1 MRIRFILTVIAAL
14 AISQSGFASDRPE
27 VFDFQFTYVADG
39 SKAIPDDGVLS
50 FFLGGPTG
58 PEFLQPGIGPTD
70 LIAYLELE
78 VTGLNHDKPWDL
90 SFLLFDPGG
99 LKTGEQGSG
108 VIVMED
114 SGFFGSGFE
123 LSEAN
128 GNTTLLFADKG
139 IPLPTL
145 PTDVPLQGRS
155 DTIYAPGGQG
165 NFSQYIGLPIGSA
178 PWFFAITDDT
188 AGVVGSFET
197 VTLRGVI
204 VPEPATLSL
213 LAIGAL
219 AMLRRRR

>member
-1 MRIRFILTVIAAL
+1 MRIRFILTIVAAL
-14 AISQSGFASDRPE
+14 AISQRGFASDRPE

-39 SKAIPDDGVLS
+39 SKAIPDDGMLS
-50 FFLGGPTG
+50 FLLDG
-58 PEFLQPGIGPTD
+58 PEFLQPGIGPDD

-78 VTGLNHDKPWDL
+78 VTGLNHDAPWDL

-108 VIVMED
+108 VVVMED
-114 SGFFGSGFE
+114 SGYFGSGFE

-145 PTDVPLQGRS
+145 PTDVPLQGWP

-178 PWFFAITDDT
+178 PWFFAITDD
-188 AGVVGSFET
+188 AVGVSGSIET
-197 VTLRGVI
+197 VTLRGTI